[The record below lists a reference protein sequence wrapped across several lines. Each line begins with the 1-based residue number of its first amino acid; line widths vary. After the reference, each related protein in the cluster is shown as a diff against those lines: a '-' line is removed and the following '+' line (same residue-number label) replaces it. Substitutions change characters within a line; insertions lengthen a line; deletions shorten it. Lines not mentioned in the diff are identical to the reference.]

1 MVGQALEDGGPHR
14 EGPAYGRSCT
24 RPTSGGWRRLQR
36 PFQRS
41 RRACKEAPTDLEV
54 ANLPPV
60 PPFPTAVDSSTGGTG
75 GETQRLHVRY
85 ALWDVTGCCHD
96 YSLAAW
102 RDQATEEQLS
112 VPGCRLY
119 FPGYGFVRQGGAA
132 AGVWAVAFEHRRRR
146 GAGGCGGRGGG
157 VVVWAGGFEG
167 RRRGGDGGYE
177 AGEGRA
183 RARRGGARDR
193 RGQRGRLRAG
203 G

>member
-119 FPGYGFVRQGGAA
+119 FPGYGFVRQGGADD
-132 AGVWAVAFEHRRRR
+132 GFWAVAFEH
-146 GAGGCGGRGGG
+146 
-157 VVVWAGGFEG
+157 

-183 RARRGGARDR
+183 RARRGGARGR
-193 RGQRGRLRAG
+193 GGQRGGGGGGGWGLRAG
-203 G
+203 GAAA